1 MLPTW
6 TEIKDAPTT
15 YTSDAIILPMTILV
29 HIFGFLRD
37 QPVQR
42 YRCRLVCHEWY
53 HAIGD
58 PETIVRIASE
68 EDVGETVQIM
78 MSEENRRVGR
88 VIQRM
93 IVHDDPVKPFAHCL
107 PLRLRGEH
115 FIQLRDLE
123 LKNLDWTATRPHP
136 LFFRRISYFFRVK
149 KLGLG
154 RCRFHCADDLWNLLS
169 ALPTLKMLNIDAVTV
184 ELDLFGR
191 HTSKRIPRLREL
203 KLTCKVL
210 RRSIIDVVSLLS
222 RQVTVLDI
230 RLDGFRTLDDFR
242 HLICALPALD
252 TARIRRDPPWEIP
265 TASTTA
271 TTWTTIQL
279 SAMSH
284 RTALWLLT
292 SFQPRALLK
301 LAVLLRGAPSP
312 LANSLLPSPL
322 ANSLL
327 PSPSNPL
334 ANSLLQH
341 SGPTLL
347 SFTWRDSTYGPLE
360 DPEVSVHMAWEQHGS
375 LLC

>member
-1 MLPTW
+1 M
-6 TEIKDAPTT
+6 
-15 YTSDAIILPMTILV
+15 YSGAIILPWEIILL
-29 HIFGFLRD
+29 ILGFLRYH
-37 QPVQR
+37 VVGR
-42 YRCRLVCHEWY
+42 CRCRLVCHQWY
-53 HAIGD
+53 HAIRRVNLGRQ
-58 PETIVRIASE
+58 VVIASE
-68 EDVGETVQIM
+68 EDATEMARIMTSQENQHLGGIIIFMTVRD
-78 MSEENRRVGR
+78 N
-88 VIQRM
+88 
-93 IVHDDPVKPFAHCL
+93 PAKPFAHGL
-107 PLRLRGEH
+107 PLRLRGYH
-115 FIQLRDLE
+115 FTRLRRLE
-123 LKNLDWTATRPHP
+123 LADLDWTATRPHP

-284 RTALWLLT
+284 RTALWL
-292 SFQPRALLK
+292 S
-301 LAVLLRGAPSP
+301 
-312 LANSLLPSPL
+312 
-322 ANSLL
+322 
-327 PSPSNPL
+327 
-334 ANSLLQH
+334 
-341 SGPTLL
+341 
-347 SFTWRDSTYGPLE
+347 
-360 DPEVSVHMAWEQHGS
+360 
-375 LLC
+375 